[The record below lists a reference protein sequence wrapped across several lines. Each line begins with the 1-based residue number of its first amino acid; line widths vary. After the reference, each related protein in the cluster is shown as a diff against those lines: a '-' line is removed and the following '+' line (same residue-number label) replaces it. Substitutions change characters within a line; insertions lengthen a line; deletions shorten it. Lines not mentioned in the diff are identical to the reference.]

1 MNYQE
6 TILDI
11 LKKKHKETV
20 PGIINPFSF
29 FDELERL
36 YKENPAKFV
45 NAVVRLL
52 RASLAYAAVIKI
64 PTFSD
69 PLFQAIQTFYIWEMV
84 GDILWFLSKRDI
96 RDPIIKQVA
105 REIVESG
112 MVPPGHEAYRE
123 IQEYLA

>member
-36 YKENPAKFV
+36 YEENPAEFV
-45 NAVVRLL
+45 NAVRRLL
-52 RASLAYAAVIKI
+52 KASLAYAAIKTL
-64 PTFSD
+64 TFSD

-96 RDPIIKQVA
+96 RDPIIKQVV
-105 REIVESG
+105 REITESG